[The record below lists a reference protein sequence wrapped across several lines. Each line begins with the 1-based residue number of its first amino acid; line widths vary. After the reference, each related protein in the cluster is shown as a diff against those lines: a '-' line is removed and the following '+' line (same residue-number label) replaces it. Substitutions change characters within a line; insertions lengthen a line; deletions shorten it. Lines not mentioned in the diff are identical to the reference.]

1 MKIIKSLIIISFSLF
16 IFACSSGG
24 SDSGSSSVSAPSDLT
39 GKVYKMTISSGSGFF
54 ATQGTYTLIISNT
67 QNIYT
72 VQGDGVNVADS
83 AGTYTYTATGNQG
96 LTAIVDS
103 VLGSGAFAF
112 TFNTATSGSFQVT
125 AASDPNS
132 KQSGTFTE

>member
-1 MKIIKSLIIISFSLF
+1 
-16 IFACSSGG
+16 
-24 SDSGSSSVSAPSDLT
+24 
-39 GKVYKMTISSGSGFF
+39 MTISSGSGFF

-83 AGTYTYTATGNQG
+83 SGTFTYTATGNQG

>member
-1 MKIIKSLIIISFSLF
+1 VDVLYAACIVHSATLHYSTIQPPHKTSLSRAL
-16 IFACSSGG
+16 C
-24 SDSGSSSVSAPSDLT
+24 VKKHL
-39 GKVYKMTISSGSGFF
+39 
-54 ATQGTYTLIISNT
+54 
-67 QNIYT
+67 YT
-72 VQGDGVNVADS
+72 VQGDGVNVAVS
-83 AGTYTYTATGNQG
+83 SGTYTYTATGNQG